1 MREDDRED
9 RREGVRSHRA
19 RDVRVPQGGRRAEL
33 SLLAFGR
40 TEQRTVQ
47 DDTSGRRVLIYL
59 VGSGPG
65 DPGLFTLKGLRCIQ
79 EADAVV
85 YDRLAPKSLLEHAS
99 PGAELIYVGKRPGD
113 PSMPQEEINA
123 LLVELGRAGKTVVR
137 LKGGDPYVFGRGGEE
152 AIALIEAGI
161 SFEVVPGVTS
171 GIAAPAYAGIPVT
184 HRGVSASVAF
194 VTGHEDPTKDHPDVD
209 WSRVAN
215 GADTLV
221 LYMGVGRLREISA
234 ELVSAGRSPETPVAV
249 IRWGT
254 VPEQQT
260 VTGTLGDIAGRVAE
274 ANLKPPA
281 ITVVG
286 DVVSLREAG
295 LDWYERLPLF
305 GRRVVVTRARAQ
317 AGELSRELERLGA
330 EVLEFPTIEVRPPED
345 FGPLDEAIRGL
356 DSFSWL
362 IFTSVNGVEAFV
374 ERLAH
379 HGLDLRAVPRGARVA
394 AIGPATAQRIR
405 EAGLRVDV
413 VPREFRAE
421 ALVESVT
428 GETLAGKRVLIPRA
442 RAAREILPQK
452 LREAGA
458 EVVVPPAYESVPSSG
473 GKDEL
478 ARELEAGRIDC
489 VTFTASSTAENFAR
503 AFGAE
508 EAARLLSGT
517 RVACI
522 GPITADTARGHGI
535 RVDAEAREYTI
546 PGLLEAVIDLFAA
559 DPAKRGE

>member
-1 MREDDRED
+1 
-9 RREGVRSHRA
+9 
-19 RDVRVPQGGRRAEL
+19 
-33 SLLAFGR
+33 LLR
-40 TEQRTVQ
+40 HTRP
-47 DDTSGRRVLIYL
+47 DT
-59 VGSGPG
+59 
-65 DPGLFTLKGLRCIQ
+65 
-79 EADAVV
+79 
-85 YDRLAPKSLLEHAS
+85 
-99 PGAELIYVGKRPGD
+99 ELIYVGKKPGE

-123 LLVELGRAGKTVVR
+123 LLVELGRGGKTVVR

-152 AIALIEAGI
+152 ALALIEAGI
-161 SFEVVPGVTS
+161 PFEVVPGVTS

-209 WSRVAN
+209 WDRVAK
-215 GADTLV
+215 GAGTLV
-221 LYMGVGRLREISA
+221 LYMGVGRLREISS

-254 VPEQQT
+254 VPEQRT
-260 VTGTLGDIAGRVAE
+260 VTGTLGDIADRVAE
-274 ANLKPPA
+274 ANLNPPA

-286 DVVSLREAG
+286 EVVTLREAG
-295 LDWYERLPLF
+295 LDWYERRPLF

-317 AGELSRELERLGA
+317 AGELSGKLERLGA

-345 FGPLDEAIRGL
+345 FGPLDEAIRDL

-362 IFTSVNGVEAFV
+362 IFTSVNGVDAFV

-379 HGLDLRAVPRGARVA
+379 HGLDLRSVPRDARVA

-405 EAGLRVDV
+405 EVGLRVAV
-413 VPREFRAE
+413 VPEEFRAE
-421 ALVESVT
+421 ALIEELT
-428 GETLAGKRVLIPRA
+428 GESLAGKRILIPRA
-442 RAAREILPQK
+442 RVAREILPEK

-458 EVVVPPAYESVPSSG
+458 EVVVPPAYESVPSSE

-478 ARELEAGRIDC
+478 VRELEAGRIDC
-489 VTFTASSTAENFAR
+489 VTFTASSTVENFVG
-503 AFGAE
+503 AFGAG
-508 EAARLLSGT
+508 EAARLLSGA

-546 PGLLEAVIDLFAA
+546 PGLVEAVVDLFAA
-559 DPAKRGE
+559 DPAKRGGE